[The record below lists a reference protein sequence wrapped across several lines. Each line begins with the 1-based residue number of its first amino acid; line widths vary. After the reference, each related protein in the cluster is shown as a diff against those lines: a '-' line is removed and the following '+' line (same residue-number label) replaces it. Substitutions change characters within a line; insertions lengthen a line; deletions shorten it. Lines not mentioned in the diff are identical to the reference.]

1 MSNTVAQLKEKLKK
15 YKVNTNGLLKAE
27 LEELLENLEEKRDVE
42 YPDPAEVIYHPISPG
57 VHQDLKKRLRKN
69 GWATTFVP
77 GFDESYVDE
86 FKETI
91 ESFCPFRFD
100 DPSTH
105 KSASLP
111 ANLHGIFKQ
120 DLGHTKMQ
128 WRLREACI
136 PIFEEIYGTN
146 DLLCSFD
153 SLNLS
158 YQRKNDKTD
167 SWFHL
172 DQNRANRETKCYQ
185 GVVNFLPNGDDDGGL
200 LLVDKS
206 HLVYDQYLDNHPKS
220 GYGWFRVSM
229 GDPLF
234 KGLDVLKINLQ
245 KGQICI
251 WDSKVV
257 HCNIQPQDKSLRMAA
272 YVSMMPR
279 EGCDQKIL
287 DKRIKAFEDG
297 KLTNHWTMTRQFMV
311 LPMTSRFPTNN
322 PKAPAS
328 LNVKKLNKIQ
338 KRLVGYDT

>member
-15 YKVNTNGLLKAE
+15 YKVSTNGLLKAE
-27 LEELLENLEEKRDVE
+27 LEELLENLKEKKDIE
-42 YPDPAEVIYHPISPG
+42 YPDPDEVVYHPISPK
-57 VHQDLKKRLRKN
+57 VHQDLKKRLEKH
-69 GWATTFVP
+69 GWCVSEVP
-77 GFDESYVDE
+77 GFDKSYVDE
-86 FKETI
+86 FKEII

-100 DPSTH
+100 DPSTWLG
-105 KSASLP
+105 KNLP

-136 PIFEEIYGTN
+136 PIFEEIYGTD

-158 YQRKNDKTD
+158 YSRKNDKTD
-167 SWFHL
+167 SWFHW
-172 DQNRANRETKCYQ
+172 DQSRANRELKCYQ
-185 GVVNFLPNGDDDGGL
+185 GVVNFLPNGKDDGGL

-206 HLVYDQYLDNHPKS
+206 HLVYQDYLDNHPKG

-234 KGLDVLKINLQ
+234 EELDVLKINLQ
-245 KGQICI
+245 PGQICI
-251 WDSKVV
+251 WDSKTL
-257 HCNIQPQDKSLRMAA
+257 HCNMQCQRKSLRMAA

-279 EGCDQKIL
+279 ADCDQKTL

-297 KLTNHWTMTRQFMV
+297 KLTNHWCHTRQFCV

-322 PKAPAS
+322 PRAPDS
-328 LNVKKLNKIQ
+328 LNAKKLNKKQ
-338 KRLVGYDT
+338 KRLVGYDV